1 MMEKLGFYF
10 NGDYC
15 VGCRAC
21 QIACKEKN
29 NLQLGI
35 FFRRVRDYETGAFPH
50 PGYYHQSLTCNH
62 CSKPACVITC
72 PSGAM
77 HIAGN
82 GTIQNDSE
90 ICIGCK
96 NCVNACPYDIPQY
109 LEDKEIVIKCNMCVD
124 LTVKGENPVCVDA
137 CPQFA
142 LEWGG
147 MEELKARHPDAVTD
161 LPTLPDSSKTQP
173 STIITPRLCA
183 LDPEFR
189 FKPI

>member
-1 MMEKLGFYF
+1 MEKTGFYF

-29 NLQLGI
+29 GLQIGI
-35 FFRRVRDYETGAFPH
+35 FFRRVRDYETGMFPK
-50 PGYYHQSLTCNH
+50 PGYYHHSSTCNH
-62 CSKPACVITC
+62 CIKPACVATC

-77 HIAGN
+77 YIAEN
-82 GTIQNDSE
+82 ETVQHDPE

-109 LEDKEIVIKCNMCVD
+109 LEEREIVVKCNMCVD
-124 LTVKGENPVCVDA
+124 LTVKGDNPVCVDT

-142 LEWGG
+142 LEWG
-147 MEELKARHPDAVTD
+147 ELKGLIANHTDAVAD
-161 LPTLPDSSKTQP
+161 LPILPDSSKTQP
-173 STIITPRLCA
+173 STIITPRACA
-183 LDPEFR
+183 QGSDFR
-189 FKPI
+189 LKPI